1 MLKEIYKRWVFKYPM
16 QILALLLVGLFS
28 FGYYATKLEIDAS
41 SETLLLDDDADLQF
55 SREMAKHFKGENF
68 LVITYQPYTPMLSN
82 ESLESLK
89 KLSDELLSLPL
100 VKSVDSILT
109 VPLLL
114 SPPKEI
120 KELVN
125 DVKTLSNNKDVDKAL
140 VRKEF
145 LSSPLYRG
153 NLVSENFK
161 TSAIIVNLV
170 KDNEYKRLLEERN
183 RLQLLTHRSPKEE
196 QYFQKVLFE
205 FKAHRDQRRII
216 EHQNIEDI
224 RSIMLGYNQGAS
236 LFLGGINMI
245 TNDIVTYVQSD
256 LWVYG
261 GSLFLILIF
270 VLWSVFRSIRWV
282 VLPLLISLL
291 SVLAVTSLLG
301 FLGLEI
307 TVISSNFIALQLI
320 ITLSIVLHLIV
331 RYNELLTKYPNSSN
345 YRLTLLTVLSKA
357 TPTFFAILTTI
368 IGFSSLVVSNIKP
381 IINLGLMM
389 SAGIAISL
397 FLSFIIFPIILI
409 KLPKLKAKKDVQ
421 VQKKFN
427 LIDTS
432 IEIVKKDK
440 KAIFITTGIILL
452 FSITGANRLIV
463 ENSFIN
469 YFKQDTE
476 IYKGMKVIDE
486 DLGGTTPLDIILTFK
501 EDSPKANA
509 DEEIDEF
516 DEEFSESENE
526 AQYWFTKEKME
537 KIIEVHNYL
546 DQLDEVGTVQSLASI
561 LKIGKILNHQKA
573 LDGFALGLL
582 YNNLPQE
589 YQKLILSPYIN
600 IEQNQVRFAT
610 RIIDSNPELRRDKL
624 LKKIR
629 ADLVKMVNP
638 QIAEVRLSN
647 LMVLY
652 NNMLQSLFS
661 SQITTLGLVLLLIGI
676 MFLLLF
682 RSLKVAL
689 ISLGVNIVP
698 ISIIFGFMGW
708 FQIPLDIMTITI
720 AAIAIGIGVDDTI
733 HYIHRFEHEYRQSGD
748 YFKALERS
756 DCSIGHAMVYTS
768 LTIMLGFSILVLSNL
783 VPTIYFGLLTVLV
796 MFAALIANLILLPKV
811 LIWLKPF
818 RV

>member
-1 MLKEIYKRWVFKYPM
+1 MLQRIYKRWIFRYPM
-16 QILALLLVGLFS
+16 QILVLLIVGLFS

-41 SETLLLDDDADLQF
+41 SETLLLDDDADLKF
-55 SREMAKHFKGENF
+55 SREIEKHFKGENF
-68 LVITYQPYTPMLSN
+68 LVITYQPHSSMLSD
-82 ESLESLK
+82 ESLETLAN
-89 KLSDELLSLPL
+89 LSEELTALPL
-100 VKSVDSILT
+100 IKSVDSILT
-109 VPLLL
+109 MPLLL

-120 KELVN
+120 KELVK
-125 DVKTLSNNKDVDKAL
+125 DVKTLSNNKEVNKSL
-140 VRKEF
+140 VKKEF

-161 TSAIIVNLV
+161 TSAIIVNL
-170 KDNEYKRLLEERN
+170 KEDSTYKKLLEERN
-183 RLQLLTHRSPKEE
+183 QLQALTTRTLKEE
-196 QYFQKVLFE
+196 QRFQEVLFK
-205 FKAHRDQRRII
+205 FKAHRDEKRII

-224 RSIMLGYNQGAS
+224 RSIMSGYSSKAS

-245 TNDIVTYVQSD
+245 TNDIVTYVQND

-261 GSLFLILIF
+261 TSLFLILIV
-270 VLWSVFRSIRWV
+270 VLWTVFRSIRWV

-291 SVLAVTSLLG
+291 SVLAISSLLG

-331 RYNELLTKYPNSSN
+331 RYNELLAKYPNSSN

-397 FLSFIIFPIILI
+397 FLSFIVFPIVLI
-409 KLPKLKAKKDVQ
+409 KLPKLKVKKDVQ
-421 VQKKFN
+421 VQKRFN
-427 LIDTS
+427 FIETS

-440 KAIFITTGIILL
+440 RAIFTITGIILL

-501 EDSPKANA
+501 ENKATV
-509 DEEIDEF
+509 DEEMDEF
-516 DEEFSESENE
+516 DEEFAQSENE
-526 AQYWFTKEKME
+526 AQYWFTKEKMD

-546 DQLDEVGTVQSLASI
+546 EQLDEVGTVQSLASI
-561 LKIGKILNHQKA
+561 LKIGKILNHQKD

-582 YNNLPQE
+582 YNNLPQQ
-589 YQKLILSPYIN
+589 YQKMILSPYIN

-610 RIIDSNPELRRDKL
+610 RIIDSNPNLRRDEL

-629 ADLVKMVNP
+629 ADLANIVDANV
-638 QIAEVRLSN
+638 AEVRLSN

-708 FQIPLDIMTITI
+708 FGIPLDIMTITI

-733 HYIHRFEHEYRQSGD
+733 HYIHRFEHEYRQSRD
-748 YFKALERS
+748 YFIALERS

-783 VPTIYFGLLTVLV
+783 IPTIYFGLLTVLV
-796 MFAALIANLILLPKV
+796 MFSALIANLILLPKV

-818 RV
+818 NK